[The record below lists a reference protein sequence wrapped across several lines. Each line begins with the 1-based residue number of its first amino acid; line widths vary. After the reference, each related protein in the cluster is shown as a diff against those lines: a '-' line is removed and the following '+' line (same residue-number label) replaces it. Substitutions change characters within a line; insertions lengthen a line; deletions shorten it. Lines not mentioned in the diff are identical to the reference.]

1 MRRSRERRLTV
12 GWGKMIGGGGTAIR
26 MPVRVVLRRV
36 EVDTQLQG
44 GSGGKA
50 ATWFGAREKHDRAKG
65 RRGCLSGCYEWGGER
80 TGAGTST
87 VTTWRRREEGS
98 GRRSTLMSR
107 GPRLAAVRVR
117 GGGSGR
123 VGPI

>member
-44 GSGGKA
+44 GVGRKGSDLVRCEGE
-50 ATWFGAREKHDRAKG
+50 ARQRQ
-65 RRGCLSGCYEWGGER
+65 GEER
-80 TGAGTST
+80 
-87 VTTWRRREEGS
+87 VLE
-98 GRRSTLMSR
+98 
-107 GPRLAAVRVR
+107 RLL
-117 GGGSGR
+117 
-123 VGPI
+123 